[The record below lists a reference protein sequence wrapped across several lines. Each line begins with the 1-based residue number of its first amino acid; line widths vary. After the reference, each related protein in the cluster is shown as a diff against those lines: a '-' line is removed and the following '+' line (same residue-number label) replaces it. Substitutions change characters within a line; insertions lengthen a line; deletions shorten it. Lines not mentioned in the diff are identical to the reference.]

1 MNKTKAKRESIQ
13 ELIDYYKEKFNDS
26 ELSSFLNTINSE
38 LNRKKYGLVW
48 EQHSEEV
55 LEKMQTSIPVFKEL
69 DEYKIKSND
78 SKYNFILEGDNLH
91 SLHLLSKTHRGKV
104 NIIYI
109 DPPYNTGNNDFIYDD
124 KYVNSDDGFLHSK
137 WLSFMFERLKIAK
150 QLLADDGVIFISIDD
165 NEQAQLK
172 LLCDEIFGKT
182 NFIAN
187 SIRKSK
193 AGAGHDSKFLSIEYD
208 YTLIYAK
215 NIDSLQFEQENVNV
229 ADDKKYKLKD
239 EHVDYRGKYYLRD
252 LGYKGSSGRASKWF
266 VETKDGQKV
275 YSDSYGRDGYEWR
288 WGEEKY
294 KWGVE
299 NNFIVH
305 KKVQNKW
312 RIYIKQYQFVD
323 NNNNKRER
331 FIPHRALMNF
341 LNNSGTSEVREMLGS
356 NAFSYPKPKDFV
368 KHLVSLHPNRNCI
381 VLDFFAG
388 SGTTGHAV
396 LELNKEDS
404 GNRRFLLC
412 TNNQNNI
419 AREVTYERIK
429 KAIKG
434 YTNSKNK
441 FIDSLKANL
450 KYYTTEF
457 IDKENRAFIDYSDEL
472 LPYIKELVEI
482 ENGIDISEQNIF
494 INDEDVADKVINDSL
509 LTDKLYV
516 STNVLLTNE
525 QKKILNNKGIE
536 IIDVPDYYFMGDQ

>member
-1 MNKTKAKRESIQ
+1 MNKTKAKREKIQ
-13 ELIDYYKEKFNDS
+13 DLIDFYKDKFDDS
-26 ELSSFLNTINSE
+26 ELSSFLNTINAE

-48 EQHSEEV
+48 EEHSEEV
-55 LEKMQTSIPVFKEL
+55 LEKMKTSIPVFSEIN
-69 DEYKIKSND
+69 EFKIKSDN

-91 SLHLLSKTHRGKV
+91 SLHLLTKTHRNKINV
-104 NIIYI
+104 IYI

-124 KYVNSDDGFLHSK
+124 KYVNSDDGYLHSK

-150 QLLADDGVIFISIDD
+150 QLLSEDGVIFISIDD

-172 LLCDEIFGKT
+172 LLCDEIFGKS

-215 NIDSLQFEQENVNV
+215 NIEKIQFEQENVNV
-229 ADDKKYKLKD
+229 ADDTKYRLKD
-239 EHVDYRGKYYLRD
+239 EHVETRGKYYLRD
-252 LGYKGSSGRASKWF
+252 LGYKGSSGKASKWYIK
-266 VETKDGQKV
+266 TKDGSHV
-275 YSDSYGRDGYEWR
+275 YSDSYGREGYEWR
-288 WGEEKY
+288 WGEQKY
-294 KWGVE
+294 KWGLE
-299 NNFIVH
+299 NDFIVH

-323 NNNNKRER
+323 NNNKKRER
-331 FIPHRALMNF
+331 YIPHRALMNF

-368 KHLVSLHPNRNCI
+368 KHLIALHPNKNSL

-396 LELNKEDS
+396 LELNKEDT
-404 GNRRFLLC
+404 GDRKFILC

-419 AREVTYERIK
+419 AREVTYERIN
-429 KAIKG
+429 KAING

-441 FIDSLKANL
+441 KISALQANL
-450 KYYTTEF
+450 KYFTTEF
-457 IDKENRAFIDYSDEL
+457 IDKENKAFIEYSDEL

-482 ENGIDISEQNIF
+482 ENGIDVSENNIF
-494 INDEDVADKVINDSL
+494 ISDEDGADQIISSDLMTDKVYL
-509 LTDKLYV
+509 
-516 STNVLLTNE
+516 STNVLLTNN
-525 QKKILNNKGIE
+525 QKNILNSKGID
-536 IIDVPDYYFMGDQ
+536 IIDVPDYYFMGDM